1 MPVRPFVVLRSLRI
15 GERMA
20 GVDKRTAAGCSG
32 ASLIVGHNAG
42 WTEGDKVAFFE
53 ALRNTSNVS
62 EAARTIGKTSASA
75 YDLKNRDPAFARTWM
90 ESLEQGYCELEL
102 LLLRH
107 ALHGSERV
115 EVSEGEATRDGD
127 AGEFRKTRT
136 VHSYPYGM
144 AMRLLLAHRS
154 SVDAFRAAQGI
165 DRPGSEE
172 VRQEIYARLAMTRKR
187 AENAGETED
196 DGKRA

>member
-1 MPVRPFVVLRSLRI
+1 
-15 GERMA
+15 MA
-20 GVDKRTAAGCSG
+20 GADRRTAAGRSE
-32 ASLIVGHNAG
+32 ALLIVGNGSG
-42 WTEGDKVAFFE
+42 WTEADKAAFFDV
-53 ALRNTSNVS
+53 LRNTSNVS

-75 YDLKNRDPAFARTWM
+75 YELKNRDVAFARAWM
-90 ESLEQGYCELEL
+90 EALEQGYCELEM

-115 EVSEGEATRDGD
+115 EVSEGEASRDGD

-144 AMRLLLAHRS
+144 AMRLMLAHRS

-165 DRPGSEE
+165 DRPGSDE
-172 VRQEIYARLAMTRKR
+172 VRQEIYARLALTRKR
-187 AENAGETED
+187 ADNVDGTEN
-196 DGKRA
+196 DGAPA